1 MGGEWGG
8 GSGGE
13 LGGLGGM
20 GGWRVGGLLWGQI
33 LFFMDQFPNLKTL
46 GDRF

>member
-1 MGGEWGG
+1 MGGGEWGG
-8 GSGGE
+8 TWGAGWN
-13 LGGLGGM
+13 

>member
-1 MGGEWGG
+1 MGGGGGEWGG
-8 GSGGE
+8 TWGAGWN
-13 LGGLGGM
+13 